1 MLFAPDN
8 TLQKGIYPQ
17 QMIQSL
23 SYSFST
29 PHHGPEGYP
38 CPCPMTPT
46 SERPGCQVMPR
57 RSWMIPDVVVEELCR
72 APAPACRGHHVLTS
86 LQDQTFQCKST
97 LIILPAFQFCFICG
111 WFIPVS
117 SLGGIFLCTRQASV
131 FQGYFTHGKWCFCC
145 FPKRLSPKKKAASLY
160 YIETTVQIY
169 NHGNVFWH
177 CHFWVRLHYQSVER
191 GRQCLLSYLAVSSL
205 LHISMLWLQFSS
217 YLWSPGIMLS
227 TLQVLK
233 INIMLPCRADG
244 YFNRMGQSKQVLTVP
259 G

>member
-72 APAPACRGHHVLTS
+72 TPAPACRGHHVLTS

-97 LIILPAFQFCFICG
+97 LIVLPAFQFCFICG

-145 FPKRLSPKKKAASLY
+145 FPKRLSPKKKSSIFILHWDHRPDLQSWKCVLTLSFLSEAALS
-160 YIETTVQIY
+160 ICRKGKTVFAI
-169 NHGNVFWH
+169 
-177 CHFWVRLHYQSVER
+177 
-191 GRQCLLSYLAVSSL
+191 
-205 LHISMLWLQFSS
+205 
-217 YLWSPGIMLS
+217 
-227 TLQVLK
+227 
-233 INIMLPCRADG
+233 LPCC
-244 YFNRMGQSKQVLTVP
+244 QLTTSHINVMTAVQFIFVKP
-259 G
+259 WYNVKHSTSAED